1 MDARVLA
8 SQALKDAEQEVQAS
22 VMGQL
27 DDAVKS
33 LTGGLRQNRKL
44 DDQLFVNLEDSF
56 RAFQEANTL
65 KFGLIDNVL
74 NQSIGEAKILPT
86 NDLIDLAESFRKKYG
101 QVAIGGADQGAK
113 QMADALSAQIDELG
127 NTASFSTLYRNR
139 ENLAKAMYA
148 APKKFGTEYQMQKD
162 VLAAIDNILTSSNI
176 EALG

>member
-1 MDARVLA
+1 MANFRQIINQGGSADEAGQLLLDARVLA

-74 NQSIGEAKILPT
+74 NQSIGEAK
-86 NDLIDLAESFRKKYG
+86 D
-101 QVAIGGADQGAK
+101 
-113 QMADALSAQIDELG
+113 SA
-127 NTASFSTLYRNR
+127 Y
-139 ENLAKAMYA
+139 K
-148 APKKFGTEYQMQKD
+148 
-162 VLAAIDNILTSSNI
+162 
-176 EALG
+176 